1 MEKLW
6 LLKGDHEAPG
16 WDELRRD
23 LKEEKVDIQHL
34 DPKVWALIRAAEP
47 PSGYEGLR
55 AEVPADGMY
64 IDPNGSP
71 SFVVDAEFTDSAHQ
85 VIAALGQEAKDLLE
99 RLGNAE
105 TTLERLGR
113 VY

>member
-23 LKEEKVDIQHL
+23 LKEDKVDIRHL
-34 DPKVWALIRAAEP
+34 DPKVWALIRAAEA
-47 PSGYEGLR
+47 PSGYEGLH
-55 AEVPADGMY
+55 AEIPADGMY

-71 SFVVDAEFTDSAHQ
+71 SFVLDAEFTESAHD
-85 VIAALGQEAKDLLE
+85 VIEALGQEAKDLLE

-105 TTLERLGR
+105 TVLERLGR